1 MKKESNRDKVIRI
14 LKQFEEGLTITAI
27 AKEANLAR
35 NTVKVILAELKG
47 AEEYGPAWNVVVEWM
62 KENNVEID
70 MSRPSY
76 EIYLN
81 NPEEH
86 PEKHHI
92 IDICMSVK

>member
-1 MKKESNRDKVIRI
+1 MHTE
-14 LKQFEEGLTITAI
+14 
-27 AKEANLAR
+27 LA
-35 NTVKVILAELKG
+35 G
-47 AEEYGPAWNVVVEWM
+47 PEEYGPAWNAVVEWM
-62 KENNVEID
+62 ENNNYEVD

-92 IDICMSVK
+92 INICMSVKTK

>member
-1 MKKESNRDKVIRI
+1 MKKN
-14 LKQFEEGLTITAI
+14 
-27 AKEANLAR
+27 NL
-35 NTVKVILAELKG
+35 
-47 AEEYGPAWNVVVEWM
+47 
-62 KENNVEID
+62 EID

-92 IDICMSVK
+92 IDICMSAK

>member
-1 MKKESNRDKVIRI
+1 M
-14 LKQFEEGLTITAI
+14 GLAGTGSTFLEMH
-27 AKEANLAR
+27 KWGQ
-35 NTVKVILAELKG
+35 VCS
-47 AEEYGPAWNVVVEWM
+47 AWDTVVEWI
-62 KENNVEID
+62 ERNNYEVD

-92 IDICMSVK
+92 IDICRSVKAK

>member
-1 MKKESNRDKVIRI
+1 M
-14 LKQFEEGLTITAI
+14 
-27 AKEANLAR
+27 
-35 NTVKVILAELKG
+35 
-47 AEEYGPAWNVVVEWM
+47 
-62 KENNVEID
+62 ENNNYEVD

-92 IDICMSVK
+92 INICMSVKTK